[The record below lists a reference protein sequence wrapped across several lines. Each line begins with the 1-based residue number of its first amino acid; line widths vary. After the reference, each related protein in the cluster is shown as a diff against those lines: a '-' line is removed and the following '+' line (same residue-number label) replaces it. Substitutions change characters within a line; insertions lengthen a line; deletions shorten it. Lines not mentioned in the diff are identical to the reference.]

1 MSESV
6 ILDVRDLKTYFFTEG
21 KVKKI
26 VDGLSFSIKKGRIMG
41 LVGTSG
47 TGKST
52 VAMSILNLVNKPG
65 RIVGGEVMFRG
76 KDLLR
81 TSEREL
87 QKIRGSDITLVYQD
101 PYTFLD
107 PLYTVGNQIIET
119 ICAHMQVSSKEA
131 KERAVKL
138 LATVGI
144 ADPESRML
152 NFPHQFSGGMQQRV
166 IIAMAIACNP
176 SLIIMD
182 DPTRSLDVTIQAQI
196 ISVLDKLQE
205 SFHTT
210 MLLIS
215 ASFQVVAQFA
225 TDVMTMFNG
234 RCMEMGPK
242 KSIFEN
248 PLHPYTRS
256 LIEAVPPLE
265 GKRLNRLKSL
275 PLLHDESEGC
285 VFYPHCHK
293 AQRRC
298 TQAPPPLLQVG
309 DDHWCACF
317 EM

>member
-131 KERAVKL
+131 KKRAVKL

-285 VFYPHCHK
+285 VFYPHCHN

-298 TQAPPPLLQVG
+298 TEAPPPLLQVG

-317 EM
+317 EI

>member
-285 VFYPHCHK
+285 VFYPHCHN

-298 TQAPPPLLQVG
+298 TEAPPPLLQVG

-317 EM
+317 EI

>member
-275 PLLHDESEGC
+275 PLLHDESRSPTPVASGRRLSLVC
-285 VFYPHCHK
+285 V
-293 AQRRC
+293 
-298 TQAPPPLLQVG
+298 L
-309 DDHWCACF
+309 
-317 EM
+317 

>member
-1 MSESV
+1 MSDSI
-6 ILDVRDLKTYFFTEG
+6 ILDVKDLKTYFFTEG

-65 RIVGGEVMFRG
+65 QIVGGEVFFQGR
-76 KDLLR
+76 DLLK
-81 TSEREL
+81 TSEGEL

-107 PLYTVGNQIIET
+107 PLYTVGNQLVET
-119 ICAHMQVSSKEA
+119 IRAHIQVSTKEA
-131 KERAVKL
+131 RERAVKL

-144 ADPESRML
+144 ADPQSRML

-196 ISVLDKLQE
+196 LSVLEKLQE

-234 RCMEMGPK
+234 RCMEMGNK

-248 PLHPYTRS
+248 PLHPYTKS

-265 GKRLNRLKSL
+265 GKRLSRLNSL
-275 PLLHDESEGC
+275 PLLRDAAEGC
-285 VFYPHCHK
+285 DFYPHCHK
-293 AQRRC
+293 ARQGCMDAR
-298 TQAPPPLLQVG
+298 PPLVQVE
-309 DDHWCACF
+309 DDHLCACF
-317 EM
+317 EI

>member
-1 MSESV
+1 MNDSI
-6 ILDVRDLKTYFFTEG
+6 ILDVKDLKTYFFTEG

-65 RIVGGEVMFRG
+65 RIVGGEVFFQGR
-76 KDLLR
+76 DLLK

-107 PLYTVGNQIIET
+107 PLYTVGNQLVET
-119 ICAHMQVSSKEA
+119 IRAHIQVSAKEA
-131 KERAVKL
+131 RERAVKL

-144 ADPESRML
+144 ADPQSRML

-196 ISVLDKLQE
+196 LSVLEKLQE

-234 RCMEMGPK
+234 RCMEMGTK

-248 PLHPYTRS
+248 PLHPYTKS

-265 GKRLNRLKSL
+265 GKRLSRLNSL
-275 PLLHDESEGC
+275 PLLRDASEGC
-285 VFYPHCHK
+285 DFYPHCHK
-293 AQRRC
+293 AGQRCMDTR
-298 TQAPPPLLQVG
+298 PPLVQVE
-309 DDHWCACF
+309 DDHLCACW
-317 EM
+317 EI

>member
-1 MSESV
+1 
-6 ILDVRDLKTYFFTEG
+6 
-21 KVKKI
+21 
-26 VDGLSFSIKKGRIMG
+26 
-41 LVGTSG
+41 
-47 TGKST
+47 
-52 VAMSILNLVNKPG
+52 
-65 RIVGGEVMFRG
+65 MFRG
-76 KDLLR
+76 KDLLK

-131 KERAVKL
+131 MERAVKL

-248 PLHPYTRS
+248 SLHPYTRS

-298 TQAPPPLLQVG
+298 TEAPPPLLQVG

-317 EM
+317 EI